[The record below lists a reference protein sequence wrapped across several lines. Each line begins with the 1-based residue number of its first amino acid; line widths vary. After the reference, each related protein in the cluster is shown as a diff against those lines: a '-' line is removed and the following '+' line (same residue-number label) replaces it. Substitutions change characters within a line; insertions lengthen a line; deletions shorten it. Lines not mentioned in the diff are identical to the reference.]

1 MSDVP
6 ATSLDAERTYDE
18 ERFST
23 SGVFRS
29 DRAKVVCGY
38 FEPGQFI
45 PVHAPE
51 SDVVVTVQSGT
62 GTVREGDTDHA
73 VAPGDV
79 VVVEAGT
86 ERGVKA
92 DEGERLEAV
101 LVTAPPL
108 TDAEHDPV
116 REGIRRGE
124 FDPRDGRE

>member
-1 MSDVP
+1 VSDVP

-18 ERFST
+18 ARFST
-23 SGVFRS
+23 SEVFRS
-29 DRAKVVCGY
+29 DRTKVVFGY

-51 SDVVVTVQSGT
+51 SDVTITVQSGT
-62 GTVREGDTDHA
+62 GTVREGDTEHA

-79 VVVEAGT
+79 VVADAGT

-92 DEGERLEAV
+92 DDDARLEAV
-101 LVTAPPL
+101 LVTAPPP

-116 REGIRRGE
+116 REGIRRDE
-124 FDPRDGRE
+124 FDPTNK

>member
-92 DEGERLEAV
+92 GEGERLEAV
-101 LVTAPPL
+101 LVTAPPP
-108 TDAEHDPV
+108 TDAEHGPV